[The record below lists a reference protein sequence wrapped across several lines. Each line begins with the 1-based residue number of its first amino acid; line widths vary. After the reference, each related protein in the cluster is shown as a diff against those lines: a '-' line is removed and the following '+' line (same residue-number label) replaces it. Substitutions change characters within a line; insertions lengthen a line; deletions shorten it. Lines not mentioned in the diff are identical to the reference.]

1 MVDFLRDFIKVLR
14 ASDVRISTSET
25 IDAMNVAS
33 AVGLEDKMLLKESLS
48 QCLAKSLRE
57 KEIFEECY
65 ENFFKESYMNLSNLE
80 ENNDDKIG
88 EINTDISFESGQN
101 LLPKEDEDLETMYN
115 NSDRTA
121 LMSSMALAAREV
133 GLSQIRLFTQTGM
146 FTRKIFEFMGL
157 EKLNNDIFQAS
168 REGNLKRE
176 NDLKEL
182 RERIRLEIR
191 DYVEQQV
198 KLRTSQSGRQLR
210 EEALSQVRLSQV
222 DRSDLAIM
230 TNIIRKMA
238 KRLVSLHSRRKKKAN
253 RGQLDI
259 RSTLRVNQEYDGLL
273 FETVWKKKKVDRPK
287 VITLCDVSGSVANVA
302 RFFLMFLYSLTE
314 VLPHI
319 RTFAFSN
326 KAGEVTDL
334 FETKDIENASAETL
348 LLYGGGSTDY
358 GQALI
363 DLEGF
368 IETDIDKKTT
378 LIILGDARSN
388 FGDPR
393 TDILK
398 SFQEKSKR
406 VIFLNPEPAGLWGTG
421 DSEMKRFL
429 PYCGKAKYCSSL
441 KDLERV
447 VDDLLRMAF

>member
-33 AVGLEDKMLLKESLS
+33 VVGLEDKILLKESLS
-48 QCLAKSLRE
+48 QSLAKSLRE

-65 ENFFKESYMNLSNLE
+65 ENFFKESYMNFSSPDNKK
-80 ENNDDKIG
+80 DDKFNDANKDIDSELDQDIFSG
-88 EINTDISFESGQN
+88 E
-101 LLPKEDEDLETMYN
+101 EDLESMYN
-115 NSDRTA
+115 DSDRTA
-121 LMSSMALAAREV
+121 LMSSMALASREV

-146 FTRKIFEFMGL
+146 FTRRIFEFMGL

-168 REGNLKRE
+168 REENLERE

-230 TNIIRKMA
+230 INIVRKMA

-253 RGQLDI
+253 RGQLDV
-259 RSTLRVNQEYDGLL
+259 RSTLRANQEYDGLL
-273 FETVWKKKKVDRPK
+273 FETVWKKTKVNRPK

-302 RFFLMFLYSLTE
+302 RFFLMFLYSLSE

-334 FETKDIENASAETL
+334 FETKDIEVASAETL

-398 SFQEKSKR
+398 SLQEKSKR
-406 VIFLNPEPAGLWGTG
+406 VIFLNPEPKGLWGTG

-429 PYCGKAKYCSSL
+429 PYCGKARYCSSL

>member
-33 AVGLEDKMLLKESLS
+33 VVGLEDKILLKESLS
-48 QCLAKSLRE
+48 QSLAKSLRE

-65 ENFFKESYMNLSNLE
+65 ENFFKESYMNFSSP
-80 ENNDDKIG
+80 DDKKDDKFNDANKDIDSELDQDIFSG
-88 EINTDISFESGQN
+88 E
-101 LLPKEDEDLETMYN
+101 EDLESMYN
-115 NSDRTA
+115 DSDRTA
-121 LMSSMALAAREV
+121 LMSSMALASREV

-168 REGNLKRE
+168 REGNLERE

-230 TNIIRKMA
+230 INIVRKMA

-253 RGQLDI
+253 RGQLDV
-259 RSTLRVNQEYDGLL
+259 RSTLRANQEYDGLL
-273 FETVWKKKKVDRPK
+273 FETVWKKTKVNRPK

-302 RFFLMFLYSLTE
+302 RFFLMFLYSLSE

-334 FETKDIENASAETL
+334 FETKDIEEASAETL

-398 SFQEKSKR
+398 SLQEKSKR
-406 VIFLNPEPAGLWGTG
+406 VIFLNPEPKGLWGTG

-429 PYCGKAKYCSSL
+429 PYCGKARYCSSL

>member
-33 AVGLEDKMLLKESLS
+33 VVGLEDKILLKESLS
-48 QCLAKSLRE
+48 QSLAKSLRE

-65 ENFFKESYMNLSNLE
+65 ENFFKESYMNFSSP
-80 ENNDDKIG
+80 DDKKD
-88 EINTDISFESGQN
+88 NKLNDANKDIDSEPDQDI
-101 LLPKEDEDLETMYN
+101 LPREEDLESMYN
-115 NSDRTA
+115 DLDSTA
-121 LMSSMALAAREV
+121 LMSSMALASREV

-168 REGNLKRE
+168 REGNLERE

-230 TNIIRKMA
+230 INIVRKMA

-253 RGQLDI
+253 RGQLDV
-259 RSTLRVNQEYDGLL
+259 RSTLRANQGYDGLL
-273 FETVWKKKKVDRPK
+273 FETVWKKTRVNRPK

-302 RFFLMFLYSLTE
+302 RFFLMFLYSLSE

-334 FETKDIENASAETL
+334 FETKDIEVASAETL

-398 SFQEKSKR
+398 SLQEKSKR
-406 VIFLNPEPAGLWGTG
+406 VIFLNPEPVGLWGTG
-421 DSEMKRFL
+421 DSEMKRFV